1 MRATGACALR
11 WFALRTPRCRGRS
24 GTRQKEARRRKIGD
38 YGTAVA
44 RAAAVREASVSQLL
58 ITHTH
63 LVMLH
68 TDGVRVNPLTTRST
82 LVAPERFLS
91 ATVSHTMA
99 SEAECVRDAVVRFL
113 ASKPR
118 ADALQQLQA
127 IVTQAAATVPSVMQ
141 LLAEVRHTVYEP
153 QTGLAETAY
162 SMPYRLRTTP
172 D

>member
-1 MRATGACALR
+1 
-11 WFALRTPRCRGRS
+11 
-24 GTRQKEARRRKIGD
+24 
-38 YGTAVA
+38 
-44 RAAAVREASVSQLL
+44 
-58 ITHTH
+58 
-63 LVMLH
+63 
-68 TDGVRVNPLTTRST
+68 
-82 LVAPERFLS
+82 
-91 ATVSHTMA
+91 MA

-153 QTGLAETAY
+153 QTGLAETTY